1 MYIGIRDMH
10 VIETAVVVMVLVIL
24 FVIYRNF
31 VTMMLPLI
39 TIGVSVSVAQSIVS
53 GVAELGLGVS
63 TQTIT
68 LDDHDDGSAP
78 ESTMR
83 SSC

>member
-39 TIGVSVSVAQSIVS
+39 TIGVSVSVAGSIVS

-63 TQTIT
+63 NQTIT
-68 LDDHDDGSAP
+68 LDDDDDGRRRNRLCGVS
-78 ESTMR
+78 
-83 SSC
+83 